1 MRRVLA
7 IHLRSL
13 SIDLAQRRRRRAA
26 RRPGAAPTSCVLLT
40 RADHGRTLVAARCN
54 EAARRGVRVGLSL
67 AEAQALID
75 PRVRARHGD
84 PWVEG
89 LSPERDLRA
98 LHALGQWVM
107 GRFSPLVALDPPDGL
122 FVDVAGTERLFGD
135 EEALCRGIL
144 GAMHRLEIGARLA
157 VADTVGAASAV
168 ARFGRTPREIVPGG
182 DEARALGPLPVA
194 ALRLPE
200 ATCDALAELG
210 VETVQE
216 LLRLDRDRVAARF
229 GGDVAMRLDQA
240 LGRAFEPVTPLT
252 FESPPQAERVFE
264 GPVKQAAAIAQAA
277 EELVVE
283 LAAELHRARQGVLS
297 ATLVLEPSD
306 LPPRRLPVTLSRPS
320 ADARHLW
327 TMLRPEV
334 EAAHLGFGIERVRF
348 VAVRTGR
355 LPARQAG
362 AWQAG
367 PGAAPDAG
375 SDPGSDPAAGPPLD
389 RHVGELVDVLAARL
403 GPGSV
408 VAARPEPSHLPE
420 RSYSWIRPQE
430 HRSRKPGRLHHAPRP
445 SLLFSPP
452 EPVTF
457 ESVGPD
463 GAPGRLR
470 WRGLAFRIRRARGPE
485 RLARPW
491 WDDSPAWPDGSPH
504 TVRDYYRL
512 ETSCGRSLWAF
523 REPRHGRAFVQGEW
537 T

>member
-26 RRPGAAPTSCVLLT
+26 RRPGAPKTSCILLA
-40 RADHGRTLVAARCN
+40 RSSNGRSLVAARCN
-54 EAARRGVRVGLSL
+54 EAARRGVRLGLSL

-75 PRVRARHGD
+75 PQVRARHGD
-84 PWVEG
+84 PWVEE
-89 LSPERDLRA
+89 LSEERDLRA
-98 LHALGQWVM
+98 LHALGQWLM
-107 GRFSPLVALDPPDGL
+107 ARFSPLVALEPPDGL

-135 EEALCRGIL
+135 EEELCRAVL
-144 GAMHRLEIGARLA
+144 RAMHRLEIGSRLA
-157 VADTVGAASAV
+157 VADTVGAASAI
-168 ARFGRTPREIVPGG
+168 ARFGRTPRQIVPGG
-182 DEARALGPLPVA
+182 DEALALGPLPIA
-194 ALRLPE
+194 ALRLPG
-200 ATCDALAELG
+200 ATCEALAELG
-210 VETVQE
+210 VESVQE

-240 LGRAFEPVTPLT
+240 LGRAFESVTPLA

-264 GPVKQAAAIAQAA
+264 GPVRQAETISLVA
-277 EELVVE
+277 EELVGE
-283 LAAELHRARQGVLS
+283 LCGELQRARQGVLE

-306 LPPRRLPVTLSRPS
+306 LPPRRLPISLSRPS
-320 ADARHLW
+320 ADPRHLW
-327 TMLRPEV
+327 TMLRPGV
-334 EAAHLGFGIERVRF
+334 ESVHLGFGIERIRF

-355 LPARQAG
+355 LPAQQVG
-362 AWQAG
+362 AWE
-367 PGAAPDAG
+367 PPEAA
-375 SDPGSDPAAGPPLD
+375 STPATQPLD

-403 GPGSV
+403 GPENV
-408 VAARPEPSHLPE
+408 LAARAEPSLLPE

-430 HRSRKPGRLHHAPRP
+430 HRARGASKPRHMPRP

-452 EPVTF
+452 EPATF
-457 ESVGPD
+457 ENPGETEEL
-463 GAPGRLR
+463 PGRLR
-470 WRGLAFRIRRARGPE
+470 WRGIAYRIRRARGPE

-523 REPRHGRAFVQGEW
+523 REPKHGRAFIQGEW